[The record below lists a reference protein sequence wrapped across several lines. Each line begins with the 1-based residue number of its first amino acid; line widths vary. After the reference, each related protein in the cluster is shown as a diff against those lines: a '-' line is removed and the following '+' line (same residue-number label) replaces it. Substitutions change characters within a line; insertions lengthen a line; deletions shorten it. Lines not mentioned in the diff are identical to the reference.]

1 MGAATL
7 HAPERLSCAYRS
19 LFRELAGFED
29 DEDHDHSLCPTRH
42 GWDYSVVFYG
52 IIPSNRARVPHNRPT
67 NAESWEIPFSREGLA
82 FLGEIA
88 QLKVRDARSISPPGL
103 GEVE

>member
-1 MGAATL
+1 MNLKVAKKMKN
-7 HAPERLSCAYRS
+7 LSHFSKTDIRS
-19 LFRELAGFED
+19 WQREQTANL
-29 DEDHDHSLCPTRH
+29 R
-42 GWDYSVVFYG
+42 
-52 IIPSNRARVPHNRPT
+52 R
-67 NAESWEIPFSREGLA
+67 GLA

>member
-1 MGAATL
+1 MR
-7 HAPERLSCAYRS
+7 PRS
-19 LFRELAGFED
+19 
-29 DEDHDHSLCPTRH
+29 
-42 GWDYSVVFYG
+42 Y
-52 IIPSNRARVPHNRPT
+52 PT

-88 QLKVRDARSISPPGL
+88 QLKVRDARSISQPGL